1 MVLSYFFHQPANQRA
16 SCFAAVGIGDAAQQ
30 PPLKKKVL
38 LYRKSRTCLFWGG
51 AKALRHWGMFR
62 FLSLGNDAAL
72 TPHKRFHEWE
82 LQGESSF
89 RNLHMF
95 YADLFFLLAK
105 KKKKERNAGIPEK
118 KRNAGVPKTGRWH
131 PHPAKSPT
139 VLCESPF
146 DIPAL
151 PYKAPL
157 WALQLCAQLSPI

>member
-95 YADLFFLLAK
+95 HADLFFLLAK
-105 KKKKERNAGIPEK
+105 KKKKKRKKRWHSREK
-118 KRNAGVPKTGRWH
+118 KKRWCSQDREVASA
-131 PHPAKSPT
+131 PSKIT
-139 VLCESPF
+139 YC
-146 DIPAL
+146 AL
-151 PYKAPL
+151 
-157 WALQLCAQLSPI
+157 